1 MQYRFADCLLDTS
14 RHALSRGGAEVH
26 VEPQVFALLV
36 LLVESGGDLVSR
48 DAMVETVWQGR
59 IVSEATIAA
68 RISAARAAV
77 GDDGQ
82 RQAVIRTVTRRGLQL
97 AVPVESG
104 PAPAVA
110 EAPGPARAG
119 GNGDRQE
126 VRLTTSADG
135 TGIAW
140 AKSGS
145 GPPLLRAGHWMS
157 HLELDWHSP
166 VWQPLLERL
175 GRGHTLY
182 RYDPRGTGLSDRDC
196 ADFGQEAQVADLC
209 AVADAAGL
217 ERFALYA
224 VSQSVP
230 YAVTFAARHPE
241 RVSALVL
248 HAGLVQGST
257 VRERQS
263 GQGENMTETF
273 LSLIRSGWGRPE
285 SAFMQAF
292 STLFLPNGTRAQIDS
307 FIEMQTRSA
316 TPEVAGAIRRAIGEV
331 DVTDQLAQVRCPV
344 LVCHARGDAV
354 QPFEQGQLMARKLPD
369 ARFLALETG
378 THIIPPQDPA
388 WDVMVSAAEA
398 FLAEYGG

>member
-14 RHALSRGGAEVH
+14 RHALLRGGEAVH

-36 LLVESGGDLVSR
+36 LLAEAGGDLVTR
-48 DAMVETVWQGR
+48 DAMVDAVWHGR
-59 IVSEATIAA
+59 IVSEATISA
-68 RISAARAAV
+68 RISAARTAV

-97 AVPVESG
+97 AVPVT
-104 PAPAVA
+104 A
-110 EAPGPARAG
+110 EAADDVAPSARG
-119 GNGDRQE
+119 GGQPNGHRQV

-140 AKSGS
+140 ARSGH

-157 HLELDWHSP
+157 HLELDWQSP

-175 GRGHTLY
+175 GGHHTLV

-196 ADFGQEAQVADLC
+196 TDFGIEAQVADLG

-217 ERFALYA
+217 DRFAIYA

-230 YAVTFAARHPE
+230 YALTFAARHPE
-241 RVSALVL
+241 RVSAMVL
-248 HAGLVQGST
+248 HAGLVQGSA
-257 VRERQS
+257 VRDRLRGDDED
-263 GQGENMTETF
+263 MTATF
-273 LSLIRSGWGRPE
+273 LSLIRSGWGKPD

-292 STLFLPNGTRAQIDS
+292 STIFLPNGTRAQIDS

-316 TPEVAGAIRRAIGEV
+316 TPEVAVAIRRAIAEV
-331 DVTDQLAQVRCPV
+331 DVTPLLPQVHCPV
-344 LVCHARGDAV
+344 IVSHARGDAV
-354 QPFEQGQLMARKLPD
+354 QPFDQGQLVARSLPD

-378 THIIPPQDPA
+378 THIIPPQDST
-388 WDVMVSAAEA
+388 WDIMVSAAEA
-398 FLAEYGG
+398 FLAEVGA